1 MLFFT
6 IFIIIFLGRAG
17 SSIFGYELLNT
28 DEFIIGAKAMR
39 LIDGYPIT
47 QFDGATSG
55 ILNAIFLT
63 WPNLFNLDISY
74 ISIRI
79 SGILAISLIIYFTF
93 KIVSRCVE
101 KKFSIALIFPLV
113 LFFAFTKDPDF
124 LHYSNELISILLIL
138 ISLNYYFST
147 FEKQNSFNLIISS
160 MSLGLVLFAKMQF
173 FPVACLII
181 FFINYKLLFI

>member
-63 WPNLFNLDISY
+63 WPNLFNLDPNGAPGTPTPY
-74 ISIRI
+74 W
-79 SGILAISLIIYFTF
+79 
-93 KIVSRCVE
+93 
-101 KKFSIALIFPLV
+101 
-113 LFFAFTKDPDF
+113 
-124 LHYSNELISILLIL
+124 
-138 ISLNYYFST
+138 
-147 FEKQNSFNLIISS
+147 
-160 MSLGLVLFAKMQF
+160 
-173 FPVACLII
+173 PVV
-181 FFINYKLLFI
+181 